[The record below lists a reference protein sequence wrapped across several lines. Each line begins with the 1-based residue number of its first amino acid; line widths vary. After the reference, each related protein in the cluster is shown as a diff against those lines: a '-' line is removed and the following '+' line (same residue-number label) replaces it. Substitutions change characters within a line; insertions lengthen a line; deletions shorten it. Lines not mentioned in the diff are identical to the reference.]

1 MAAAAP
7 DGGYAAQLEGPP
19 PRAPPDGGQP
29 PEDERELEQAI
40 EQAARAALASSVGD
54 QPLSAGGARVGAA
67 ASDVAEGLL
76 KRLQGFGRPL
86 KYVVN
91 CTLQQHAGSGLHA
104 ATAARWSR
112 DGGDGQATVVWEG
125 EAVRALVTVYYFSC

>member
-1 MAAAAP
+1 MAAAAAAL
-7 DGGYAAQLEGPP
+7 DGGYAAQLESPA
-19 PRAPPDGGQP
+19 PRAPPDAGQA
-29 PEDERELEQAI
+29 PEERELEQAI
-40 EQAARAALASSVGD
+40 EQAARAVLASSVGD
-54 QPLSAGGARVGAA
+54 QPAAGARVGAW
-67 ASDVAEGLL
+67 ASDVAEALL

-104 ATAARWSR
+104 AAAARWSR
-112 DGGDGQATVVWEG
+112 DGSDGQATVVWEG